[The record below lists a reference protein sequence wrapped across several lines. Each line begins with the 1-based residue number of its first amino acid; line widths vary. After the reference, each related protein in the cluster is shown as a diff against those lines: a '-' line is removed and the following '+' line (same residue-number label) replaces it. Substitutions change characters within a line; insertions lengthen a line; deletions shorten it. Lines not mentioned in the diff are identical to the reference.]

1 MLARVTNDPR
11 PATPL
16 RPRNKSATRRTLT
29 SRRDAL
35 TPDERTAA
43 SAVIANRVETLLA
56 SRAPGPGVLALY
68 AAKGSEVDT
77 LAIDQAA
84 RARGLSVAYP
94 RVITGER
101 ALAFQLATPAELV
114 VTGSRFGL
122 REPRPDAP
130 VVELAAISI
139 MIVPGLAFDRAGG
152 RLGWGLGHYDA
163 TLATGSPSPHR
174 LPRLVGV
181 GFECQ
186 LVDTLPLEAHDIALD
201 VIVTEVATHLV
212 GKLTP

>member
-35 TPDERTAA
+35 TPDERAAA
-43 SAVIANRVETLLA
+43 SAVIAVRVDTLLA
-56 SRAPGPGVLALY
+56 SHAPGAGVLALY

-84 RARGLSVAYP
+84 RARGLRVAYP
-94 RVITGER
+94 RVIAGAR

-130 VVELAAISI
+130 TVELVAISI
-139 MIVPGLAFDRAGG
+139 MIVPGLAFDRTGG

-163 TLATGSPSPHR
+163 TLAGSPSARGIPH
-174 LPRLVGV
+174 LVGV

-186 LVDTLPLEAHDIALD
+186 LVDALPLEAHDIALD